1 MWEHYKKTLFRM
13 QVFILLISGALYY
26 TLGRRFLMAVTFYAI
41 MQLGALVGAW
51 WGDRLRRR
59 LHPEFY

>member
-1 MWEHYKKTLFRM
+1 MWEHYRRTFVRM
-13 QVFILLISGALYY
+13 QVFIMLATGGLYY
-26 TLGRRFLMAVTFYAI
+26 LLGQRLVMAATFFAI

-59 LHPEFY
+59 LRPGY